1 MNALIFIV
9 KALASLFLLVLLLR
23 FWLPMVKADFR
34 NPIAQA
40 ILKITS
46 PLIIPI
52 RRVIPS
58 IGRIDTATVIV
69 TFAVQYLVIWFE
81 FAVTGVPTLIGAIAY
96 ASAVKLVLLSL
107 QLFMFAILI
116 YVILSWVAPGTYN
129 PATNLVSQLV
139 YPILGPFSSLIP
151 RLGGIDITPI
161 IVIILLQ
168 ASMILVMDLTGVR
181 F

>member
-9 KALASLFLLVLLLR
+9 KALASLYLLVLLLR
-23 FWLPMVKADFR
+23 FWLPIVRADFR

-40 ILKITS
+40 ILKVTS

-52 RRVIPS
+52 RRVVPA

-69 TFAVQYLVIWFE
+69 TFAVQYAVVWFE
-81 FAVTGVPTLIGAIAY
+81 FAVLDVPAHISMIAY

-116 YVILSWVAPGTYN
+116 FVILSWIAPGTYN
-129 PATNLVSQLV
+129 PGTALISQLV
-139 YPILGPFSSLIP
+139 YPILGPFSGVIP
-151 RLGGIDITPI
+151 RIGGFDVSPV